1 MFDHFPH
8 FSTQELRGNTRLIV
22 MFLPSLLLCSTRFL
36 RALQHKMAF
45 LFVNENMLHLG
56 LTMITKILV
65 FLKVMQFAEKQIPF
79 VSYFLFSFLFYRLFV
94 CFFFLINF
102 FGLLNE
108 ETLRHAVLRDLD
120 GFSIHC
126 TCRKLQANLLC
137 KQQENGGSQ
146 GYIISLRNEIL

>member
-1 MFDHFPH
+1 
-8 FSTQELRGNTRLIV
+8 
-22 MFLPSLLLCSTRFL
+22 MFLLTLLSCSTRFL
-36 RALQHKMAF
+36 RALQHNMAF

-79 VSYFLFSFLFYRLFV
+79 VSYFLFFFFVLPFICLFL
-94 CFFFLINF
+94 FFLINF